1 MGEVRQPSA
10 TLWSQ
15 KWLPSRSHWKT
26 VILELW
32 EIRMRCTSYKHIS
45 WVLKI
50 PFIFHMGIGQR
61 QYLEDRKPLS
71 LFFFSVVSA
80 YSLRHPLLLEDLASG
95 RQLTIWTQLFCVE
108 KECGVLGELLITV
121 LSDAPPQV
129 LAAGHLGRLGTEEL
143 QGHVSIYTYIYI

>member
-61 QYLEDRKPLS
+61 QYLEDRKTLS
-71 LFFFSVVSA
+71 LFFSIIST
-80 YSLRHPLLLEDLASG
+80 YSLLHPLLLEDLASG
-95 RQLTIWTQLFCVE
+95 RQLTIYEPSFFVF
-108 KECGVLGELLITV
+108 KECGYLESYSFV

-129 LAAGHLGRLGTEEL
+129 LAAGHLGRLGTQEL
-143 QGHVSIYTYIYI
+143 QGHIYIFTYIYI